1 MGNKKNQDYP
11 FIKETIKQR
20 PMDKRKVLEKLGV
33 AAACG
38 IVFGLSAVF
47 IIMICM
53 PGILDKYEQQI
64 KKKEI
69 VQITP
74 SIQPSGDSSLQQ
86 ETASVDKSTEEID
99 AANNEDIQEKSTVS
113 HLQNIYKMVRKIAM
127 EPQKAL
133 VRVAG
138 ITGDSDLLD
147 DSLLTFGDEGGDC
160 IY

>member
-53 PGILDKYEQQI
+53 PGILDKYE
-64 KKKEI
+64 
-69 VQITP
+69 
-74 SIQPSGDSSLQQ
+74 
-86 ETASVDKSTEEID
+86 
-99 AANNEDIQEKSTVS
+99 
-113 HLQNIYKMVRKIAM
+113 
-127 EPQKAL
+127 
-133 VRVAG
+133 
-138 ITGDSDLLD
+138 
-147 DSLLTFGDEGGDC
+147 
-160 IY
+160 

>member
-64 KKKEI
+64 RKKR
-69 VQITP
+69 
-74 SIQPSGDSSLQQ
+74 SYRLRLQYNLR
-86 ETASVDKSTEEID
+86 ETAACSRRPLPWIR
-99 AANNEDIQEKSTVS
+99 A
-113 HLQNIYKMVRKIAM
+113 
-127 EPQKAL
+127 QK
-133 VRVAG
+133 R
-138 ITGDSDLLD
+138 
-147 DSLLTFGDEGGDC
+147 
-160 IY
+160 